1 MSETTTRKRPGRAA
15 RRFGYVLAVV
25 INLGVWF
32 AVNVLPGW
40 EVVPF
45 LTDDFPQ
52 VLGLVNLSL
61 LAAAAANIT
70 YVVAD
75 PPWYKAAWDVGL
87 SLVGLLASLR
97 FLEVFPVN
105 FADQA
110 YDLTTLVRVIAI
122 VGAVGSGIGVVAALV
137 RFGREVY
144 RTVGGQ
150 AGTR

>member
-1 MSETTTRKRPGRAA
+1 MSETTTRRRPGRAA

-45 LTDDFPQ
+45 LTDDFLQ

-61 LAAAAANIT
+61 LAAAAANVT

-97 FLEVFPVN
+97 FIEVFPVD

-110 YDLTTLVRVIAI
+110 YDLTTLVRAIAI
-122 VGAVGSGIGVVAALV
+122 VGAVGSGIGVVSALV

-150 AGTR
+150 AGTP